1 MNNRRNLA
9 VMILLSV
16 IQSIN
21 YNVVNYIAVTFSK
34 PQMVIIFQSIAE
46 ILAYLTSGILYSYL
60 GVRKSFLIS
69 MVLSSASG
77 FLAFIPGD
85 ND

>member
-46 ILAYLTSGILYSYL
+46 ILAYSTSGILYSYL

>member
-1 MNNRRNLA
+1 MNNRHNLA
-9 VMILLSV
+9 VMIVLSV

-34 PQMVIIFQSIAE
+34 PQMVIIFQSFAE
-46 ILAYLTSGILYSYL
+46 ILAYSTSGILYSYL

-69 MVLSSASG
+69 MILSSASG
-77 FLAFIPGD
+77 FLALIPGD